1 MMLEQFRML
10 LLEPLREKI
19 EAAPAPLGPHVRTPF
34 GPALDDSAVA
44 KQTHDFPIRCV
55 FDQPNGG
62 PSPIEPVD
70 AQRAAEQLPK
80 TSLVD
85 IVVPDV
91 WQSPSVHERMV
102 IPGGLA
108 QRVIWGAPWPGTDD
122 IRQSSASGSAAGAV
136 SSAARRV
143 RVSSSTG
150 VISSMDD
157 PDETT
162 PIASNLRAAGRTR
175 PSSEPTLLL

>member
-1 MMLEQFRML
+1 MIPEQFRML
-10 LLEPLREKI
+10 LPEPLREII
-19 EAAPAPLGPHVRTPF
+19 EAAPATLGPHVRTPF

-44 KQTHDFPIRCV
+44 KQTHDFPKRRV

-62 PSPIEPVD
+62 PAPGEPVD
-70 AQRAAEQLPK
+70 AQLAAEQLAT

-85 IVVPDV
+85 IVVPDI
-91 WQSPSVHERMV
+91 WQAPSVHGSMV
-102 IPGGLA
+102 IQVGPA
-108 QRVIWGAPWPGTDD
+108 QGVMWGAAWPGTDD
-122 IRQSSASGSAAGAV
+122 ICQSSVSGSAAGAV
-136 SSAARRV
+136 SSTARSV

-150 VISSMDD
+150 VISSMED

-162 PIASNLRAAGRTR
+162 PISSNLRAAGRTR